1 MRLRRSSVV
10 IGVVDDDESVRL
22 ATSSLLRSANWQA
35 ISYATAGD
43 LLNDPKREKL
53 GLVIADMEMPSM
65 NGFVLL
71 DAIKQWKRPIP
82 VIFISAY
89 ANQDLV
95 ERSHASGAAGFFSK
109 PLDDAGLLARIDEL
123 VRK

>member
-22 ATSSLLRSANWQA
+22 ATGSLLRSANWQA
-35 ISYATAGD
+35 IAYASAND
-43 LLNDPKREKL
+43 LLNDPKRGKL
-53 GLVIADMEMPSM
+53 GLVIADIEMPSM

-71 DAIKQWKRPIP
+71 EAIKQWKRPIP
-82 VIFISAY
+82 VILITAY
-89 ANQDLV
+89 ATHDLL
-95 ERSHASGAAGFFSK
+95 ERAHARGAAGLFSK

-123 VRK
+123 AQK